1 MAKVY
6 KVSGMHCAGCARS
19 VENAIKEA
27 APGASVSID
36 VDAGRVSVEGASDEA
51 VAGAGG
57 QDDWKVLKTADVDF
71 GEDDALARLGRKEK
85 LVDPN
90 YYPKLRGAQGVVKVN
105 LAAVENS
112 RLVAL
117 ALEGK
122 QPPKTKAKPADI
134 AAYLINNTLR

>member
-1 MAKVY
+1 MPILYV
-6 KVSGMHCAGCARS
+6 
-19 VENAIKEA
+19 AISKTMQEW
-27 APGASVSID
+27 GAD
-36 VDAGRVSVEGASDEA
+36 VGLGKNLFKIGIADGQTADEA

-71 GEDDALARLGRKEK
+71 GEDDALTRLGRREK

-90 YYPKLRGAQGVVKVN
+90 YYPKLRGARGVVKVN

>member
-1 MAKVY
+1 MPILYV
-6 KVSGMHCAGCARS
+6 
-19 VENAIKEA
+19 AISKTMQEW
-27 APGASVSID
+27 GAD
-36 VDAGRVSVEGASDEA
+36 VGLGKNLFKIGVADCQTPDEA

-57 QDDWKVLKTADVDF
+57 QDDWKVLKTAEVDF

-134 AAYLINNTLR
+134 ATYLINNTLR